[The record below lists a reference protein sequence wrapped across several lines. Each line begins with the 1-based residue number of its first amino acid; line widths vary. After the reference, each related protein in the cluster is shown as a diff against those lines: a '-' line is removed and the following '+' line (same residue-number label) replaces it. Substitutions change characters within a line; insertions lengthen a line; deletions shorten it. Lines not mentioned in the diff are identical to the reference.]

1 MEAIPCCFGKKH
13 SKDLSFP
20 MQIFDNGI
28 SDCIDCKD
36 YRITLSILACG
47 FVHFAALY
55 SNQVWI
61 LLVFSFIG

>member
-1 MEAIPCCFGKKH
+1 
-13 SKDLSFP
+13 